1 MKPFLSLGALIL
13 LIAVLLI
20 PVVYFVV
27 GTRLPDLESE
37 FDLERALKTAIESE
51 RMSAQVGLSERTKAI
66 EWPRP
71 DFGKLPKN
79 LVAFYITERGCP
91 TFFQSPRED
100 GLKWAKR
107 LFGTLVN
114 VEPEGDGYCELV
126 FSWNLAG
133 RAGAKT
139 DLQRT
144 VASHKLHR
152 YLRKDSMVAYDL
164 NSLYLDKGVV
174 GVEDGSR
181 ALFNKALSDLNLA
194 ELAEFA
200 LALPPHGYWG
210 QIRNCQNSTL
220 IRQNRDA
227 LLQRLQLVGLIPE
240 DAARTAMSQQVACL
254 RAP

>member
-1 MKPFLSLGALIL
+1 VVLAIV
-13 LIAVLLI
+13 VLLLPI
-20 PVVYFVV
+20 VYFVV
-27 GTRLPDLESE
+27 AMQLPDLDSE

-51 RMSAQVGLSERTKAI
+51 RMSAQIGLSDRTRDI
-66 EWPRP
+66 EWARP
-71 DFGKLPKN
+71 DFGRLPKN

-100 GLKWAKR
+100 GLQWAKR
-107 LFGTLVN
+107 LMGTLVN

-144 VASHKLHR
+144 VASQKIHR

-174 GVEDGSR
+174 GVEDGAR
-181 ALFNKALSDLNLA
+181 ALFSKALPDLNLA

-200 LALPPHGYWG
+200 LALPPHGYWR

-220 IRQNRDA
+220 IRQNRDT